1 MQNRKKLYLPEGSKI
16 CSHHQQLRCVP
27 AVNSISIIMTSIVK
41 SFLLSFYI
49 PTFIISNIISMFNIM
64 LIYITVRYKYNI
76 YAFL

>member
-1 MQNRKKLYLPEGSKI
+1 
-16 CSHHQQLRCVP
+16 
-27 AVNSISIIMTSIVK
+27 MTSIVK

-64 LIYITVRYKYNI
+64 LIYQYQFFNITVRYKYNI